1 MSEDIRRKMR
11 ELEKQ
16 VEHHMHLYYD
26 LDAPE
31 LEDYE
36 YDRLIHSLMDL
47 EEQYPQYASPNSP
60 TKRVGGKAQNTFREV
75 THKVQMGSLQD
86 VFSTDELRAF
96 DARVREEV
104 PNPTYVVEQKIDGL
118 SVSLEYHD
126 GELAVGSTRGDG
138 FTGEDVTENLR
149 TIRSI
154 PLQLPEALPL
164 LENASIDE
172 YGEKAM
178 QTFKQMPEG
187 SIVLFDLASGTPF
200 NQMMM
205 KSGGEEFPGLC
216 GMNLPVLLEAMTMR
230 EAMKGSELVALL
242 EESAKAAVVN
252 IKSFFEP

>member
-1 MSEDIRRKMR
+1 MAD
-11 ELEKQ
+11 
-16 VEHHMHLYYD
+16 
-26 LDAPE
+26 
-31 LEDYE
+31 
-36 YDRLIHSLMDL
+36 
-47 EEQYPQYASPNSP
+47 
-60 TKRVGGKAQNTFREV
+60 
-75 THKVQMGSLQD
+75 
-86 VFSTDELRAF
+86 
-96 DARVREEV
+96 
-104 PNPTYVVEQKIDGL
+104 
-118 SVSLEYHD
+118 SVSTEAWLDQRRWAALE
-126 GELAVGSTRGDG
+126 
-138 FTGEDVTENLR
+138 
-149 TIRSI
+149 
-154 PLQLPEALPL
+154 EALPL

>member
-1 MSEDIRRKMR
+1 MKQENFVENIPGILLLSQGPFCQAL
-11 ELEKQ
+11 LESAQ
-16 VEHHMHLYYD
+16 M
-26 LDAPE
+26 
-31 LEDYE
+31 
-36 YDRLIHSLMDL
+36 I
-47 EEQYPQYASPNSP
+47 
-60 TKRVGGKAQNTFREV
+60 GGEAVN
-75 THKVQMGSLQD
+75 
-86 VFSTDELRAF
+86 
-96 DARVREEV
+96 
-104 PNPTYVVEQKIDGL
+104 VV
-118 SVSLEYHD
+118 
-126 GELAVGSTRGDG
+126 
-138 FTGEDVTENLR
+138 
-149 TIRSI
+149 
-154 PLQLPEALPL
+154 ALPL

>member
-1 MSEDIRRKMR
+1 MKQENFVENIPGILLLSHGPFCQAL
-11 ELEKQ
+11 LESAQ
-16 VEHHMHLYYD
+16 M
-26 LDAPE
+26 
-31 LEDYE
+31 
-36 YDRLIHSLMDL
+36 I
-47 EEQYPQYASPNSP
+47 
-60 TKRVGGKAQNTFREV
+60 GGEAVN
-75 THKVQMGSLQD
+75 
-86 VFSTDELRAF
+86 
-96 DARVREEV
+96 
-104 PNPTYVVEQKIDGL
+104 VV
-118 SVSLEYHD
+118 
-126 GELAVGSTRGDG
+126 
-138 FTGEDVTENLR
+138 
-149 TIRSI
+149 
-154 PLQLPEALPL
+154 ALPL

-187 SIVLFDLASGTPF
+187 SIVLFDLAS

>member
-1 MSEDIRRKMR
+1 MR
-11 ELEKQ
+11 WCDLHDCLPPFVCAALE
-16 VEHHMHLYYD
+16 
-26 LDAPE
+26 
-31 LEDYE
+31 
-36 YDRLIHSLMDL
+36 
-47 EEQYPQYASPNSP
+47 
-60 TKRVGGKAQNTFREV
+60 
-75 THKVQMGSLQD
+75 
-86 VFSTDELRAF
+86 
-96 DARVREEV
+96 
-104 PNPTYVVEQKIDGL
+104 
-118 SVSLEYHD
+118 
-126 GELAVGSTRGDG
+126 
-138 FTGEDVTENLR
+138 
-149 TIRSI
+149 
-154 PLQLPEALPL
+154 EALPL

>member
-1 MSEDIRRKMR
+1 MKQENFVENIPGILLLSHGPFCQAL
-11 ELEKQ
+11 LESAQ
-16 VEHHMHLYYD
+16 M
-26 LDAPE
+26 
-31 LEDYE
+31 
-36 YDRLIHSLMDL
+36 I
-47 EEQYPQYASPNSP
+47 
-60 TKRVGGKAQNTFREV
+60 GGEAVN
-75 THKVQMGSLQD
+75 
-86 VFSTDELRAF
+86 
-96 DARVREEV
+96 
-104 PNPTYVVEQKIDGL
+104 VV
-118 SVSLEYHD
+118 
-126 GELAVGSTRGDG
+126 
-138 FTGEDVTENLR
+138 
-149 TIRSI
+149 
-154 PLQLPEALPL
+154 ALPL

-205 KSGGEEFPGLC
+205 KSGGEC

>member
-1 MSEDIRRKMR
+1 MKQENFVENIPGILLLSHGPFCQAL
-11 ELEKQ
+11 LESAQ
-16 VEHHMHLYYD
+16 M
-26 LDAPE
+26 
-31 LEDYE
+31 
-36 YDRLIHSLMDL
+36 I
-47 EEQYPQYASPNSP
+47 
-60 TKRVGGKAQNTFREV
+60 GGEAVN
-75 THKVQMGSLQD
+75 
-86 VFSTDELRAF
+86 
-96 DARVREEV
+96 
-104 PNPTYVVEQKIDGL
+104 VV
-118 SVSLEYHD
+118 
-126 GELAVGSTRGDG
+126 
-138 FTGEDVTENLR
+138 
-149 TIRSI
+149 
-154 PLQLPEALPL
+154 ALPL

-252 IKSFFEP
+252 IKSFFRTVSRVHNFCGREVSTCAEIMCYNLSWKRHRHRIFRA

>member
-1 MSEDIRRKMR
+1 MKQENFVENIPGILLLSHGPFCQAL
-11 ELEKQ
+11 LESAQ
-16 VEHHMHLYYD
+16 M
-26 LDAPE
+26 
-31 LEDYE
+31 
-36 YDRLIHSLMDL
+36 I
-47 EEQYPQYASPNSP
+47 
-60 TKRVGGKAQNTFREV
+60 GGEAVN
-75 THKVQMGSLQD
+75 
-86 VFSTDELRAF
+86 
-96 DARVREEV
+96 
-104 PNPTYVVEQKIDGL
+104 VV
-118 SVSLEYHD
+118 
-126 GELAVGSTRGDG
+126 
-138 FTGEDVTENLR
+138 
-149 TIRSI
+149 
-154 PLQLPEALPL
+154 ALPL

-178 QTFKQMPEG
+178 QMPEG

>member
-164 LENASIDE
+164 LDR
-172 YGEKAM
+172 
-178 QTFKQMPEG
+178 
-187 SIVLFDLASGTPF
+187 
-200 NQMMM
+200 
-205 KSGGEEFPGLC
+205 
-216 GMNLPVLLEAMTMR
+216 VLLMTVEPGFGGQKLMPDV
-230 EAMKGSELVALL
+230 LP
-242 EESAKAAVVN
+242 KAAQLRAMGFTGDIEADGGINGDNAPQLAQVGIDTLVMGTA
-252 IKSFFEP
+252 FFRAEEPEALVRRVHSL

>member
-1 MSEDIRRKMR
+1 MKQENYVENIPGILLLSHGPFCQAL
-11 ELEKQ
+11 LESAQ
-16 VEHHMHLYYD
+16 M
-26 LDAPE
+26 
-31 LEDYE
+31 
-36 YDRLIHSLMDL
+36 I
-47 EEQYPQYASPNSP
+47 
-60 TKRVGGKAQNTFREV
+60 GGEAVN
-75 THKVQMGSLQD
+75 
-86 VFSTDELRAF
+86 
-96 DARVREEV
+96 
-104 PNPTYVVEQKIDGL
+104 VV
-118 SVSLEYHD
+118 
-126 GELAVGSTRGDG
+126 
-138 FTGEDVTENLR
+138 
-149 TIRSI
+149 
-154 PLQLPEALPL
+154 ALPL

-178 QTFKQMPEG
+178 QTFKQMPR